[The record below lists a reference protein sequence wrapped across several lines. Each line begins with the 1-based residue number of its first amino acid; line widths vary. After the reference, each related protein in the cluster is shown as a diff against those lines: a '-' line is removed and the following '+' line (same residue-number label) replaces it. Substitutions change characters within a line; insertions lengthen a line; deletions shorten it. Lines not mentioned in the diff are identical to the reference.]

1 MADDLPQGT
10 ESTGARPPTAIVCVD
25 DPRVP
30 VLRSLFDRTGF
41 VVVGEACRGIE
52 AVRLVAE
59 EYPDV
64 VIIDLA
70 YVGGLGMRIFP
81 VLAAVAPECVVMA
94 LSPMDPSTS
103 PRSKPGRIRWYPRG
117 TSPGCAGCSP
127 RWRTHGAR
135 GARSGSRFCPYHV
148 GRASRTRGPR
158 R

>member
-10 ESTGARPPTAIVCVD
+10 ESTGARPPTASVCVD

-70 YVGGLGMRIFP
+70 YVGDLGMRIFP
-81 VLAAVAPECVVMA
+81 VLAAVAPECVVIA
-94 LSPMDPSTS
+94 LSPMDTLDLTPLEAGAHTVVPERDL
-103 PRSKPGRIRWYPRG
+103 PRLRRILPTLADSR
-117 TSPGCAGCSP
+117 S
-127 RWRTHGAR
+127 
-135 GARSGSRFCPYHV
+135 SGSSVRI
-148 GRASRTRGPR
+148 
-158 R
+158 